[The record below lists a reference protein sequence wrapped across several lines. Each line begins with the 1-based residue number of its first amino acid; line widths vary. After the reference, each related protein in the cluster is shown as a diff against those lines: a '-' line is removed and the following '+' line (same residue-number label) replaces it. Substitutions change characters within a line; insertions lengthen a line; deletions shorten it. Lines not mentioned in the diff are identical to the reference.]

1 VSEPAPSD
9 ELYTLR
15 RNYTPAFLAHLTRH
29 DEGTL
34 RSAYELGRQAMAAG
48 LSMLDLVDIHHG
60 VFSDVVLSVKDLEE
74 LPAIVEAATAF
85 LVEALAPFEMTRQP
99 PLGT

>member
-1 VSEPAPSD
+1 VSEAATSD

-48 LSMLDLVDIHHG
+48 LSMLDLVDVHHA
-60 VFSDVVLSVKDLEE
+60 VFSDVVLSARGVEE
-74 LPAIVEAATAF
+74 LPDILEAATAF

-99 PLGT
+99 R